1 MVEYYNIYT
10 YTFQAT
16 TTTTTSVQ
24 ALVLV
29 SWTHWNGLSTF

>member
-10 YTFQAT
+10 YTFQA
-16 TTTTTSVQ
+16 TTTTSVQ